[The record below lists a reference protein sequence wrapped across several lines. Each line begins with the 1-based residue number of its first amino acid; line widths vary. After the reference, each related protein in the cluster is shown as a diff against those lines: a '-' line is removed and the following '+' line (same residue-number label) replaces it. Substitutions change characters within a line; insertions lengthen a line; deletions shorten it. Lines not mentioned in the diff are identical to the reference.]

1 MEIKIEL
8 DIKDFILLC
17 ENTDREKI
25 CNLNIDRKEV
35 ELSKIEGVLLS
46 QITTLTNY
54 RKSLIH
60 ECVTGKRRITEADL
74 AKVGANV

>member
-1 MEIKIEL
+1 MPLPPLTEQQEIVQYINQQLKKTAEIQSL
-8 DIKDFILLC
+8 IA
-17 ENTDREKI
+17 
-25 CNLNIDRKEV
+25 
-35 ELSKIEGVLLS
+35 S